1 MRTMMVLQV
10 RGVALLMGALVMAS
24 AVQAQDSLE
33 HGKTPAQLYA
43 SDCAICHKS
52 PLGLSKAGGL
62 FGVQSF
68 LREHYTTSRE
78 TAAAIAAYLEAI
90 DRAAGPA
97 PRGAAP
103 KRGAKSTGGKP
114 AAKKPER
121 DKPAEVKPQEPKA
134 SESKATETKAVEPKA
149 SESKAS
155 DQGPAEA
162 KSAEPKSA
170 EPKPTELKASEP
182 KPSESKPAESA
193 KPEKPE

>member
-1 MRTMMVLQV
+1 MMVLQV

-121 DKPAEVKPQEPKA
+121 DKPAEVKPQA